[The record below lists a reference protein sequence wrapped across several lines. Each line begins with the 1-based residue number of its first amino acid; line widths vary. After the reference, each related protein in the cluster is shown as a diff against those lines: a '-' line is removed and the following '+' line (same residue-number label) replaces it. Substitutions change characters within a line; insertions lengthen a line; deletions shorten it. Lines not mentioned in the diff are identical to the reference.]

1 MSVPVNIDAY
11 SEYLPQD
18 SVELRRQLVPED
30 TILRVERLRELSA
43 YWRSYPSTSP
53 KELVTRCMQIFKV
66 GKSQAYDDIHI
77 LKILIGNLEATT
89 KEFARWRVN
98 QMIEED
104 RKAAKRDGEHRAVAS
119 MQKNLIKNNLTDK
132 EDTPDLAFDKIVPL
146 EIVATDD
153 PSVIGIKKIPD
164 LRGRIKKLIKKY
176 DAEAEFA
183 EFIEIPATDNET
195 APSPGDIDDLIE
207 KP

>member
-1 MSVPVNIDAY
+1 MSVPVNIDEY
-11 SEYLPQD
+11 SEYLPVSSD
-18 SVELRRQLVPED
+18 ELRQQLVPED
-30 TILRVERLRELSA
+30 TIQRIERLRELSS

-104 RKAAKRDGEHRAVAS
+104 RTAARRDGDWRAVAS
-119 MQKNLIKNNLTDK
+119 MQKNYILNNQTDK
-132 EDTPDLAFDKIVPL
+132 PDTPDMAFDKIVPL
-146 EIVATDD
+146 QIEPTDD
-153 PSVIGIKKIPD
+153 PSVLGIKAPKN
-164 LRGRIKKLIKKY
+164 LRARRDKLIKQFSKDDEY
-176 DAEAEFA
+176 AEYTEV
-183 EFIEIPATDNET
+183 PSTDDKE
-195 APSPGDIDDLIE
+195 E
-207 KP
+207 K